1 MPTPT
6 LGRRLPSLL
15 HLLIALL
22 TLKTVSQ
29 HRTPEGVSQR
39 QEESRFLSSEN
50 MRDVREFRKRLH
62 TADLGFA
69 RNLLRLLDA
78 VQELKHG
85 SDDPERVEERRIEL
99 ETIAKGDYREGTG
112 WVWNGHVVPPPEST
126 SALFERRKRIIRNG
140 VWNPAR
146 KGWEYQSEFFGIWE

>member
-85 SDDPERVEERRIEL
+85 SDDPERVEERRNDL
-99 ETIAKGDYREGTG
+99 ETIAKGEYRESTG

-126 SALFERRKRIIRNG
+126 DAYFERRRRIIRNG
-140 VWNPAR
+140 VWTPAR
-146 KGWEYQSEFFGIWE
+146 KVWEYQSEFFGIWD